1 MFLLLLISNYYN
13 TTFRVPTVG
22 VVVQSRGTRLQD
34 STETPNKLLYF
45 FRRKESCLCL
55 IIISNNQLD
64 GTDRDRSF
72 RENQTK
78 CTTSMHPNCMCY

>member
-1 MFLLLLISNYYN
+1 M
-13 TTFRVPTVG
+13 
-22 VVVQSRGTRLQD
+22 VVQSRGTRLQD

-78 CTTSMHPNCMCY
+78 CSTSMHPNCMCYLKIFTEQNILELYSKNLK